1 MSDLKDNVIK
11 IFNSVSE
18 AAKEFPSCR
27 SVLKGTSKQS
37 HGYKFEYIN

>member
-1 MSDLKDNVIK
+1 MFDLKGTIIK
-11 IFNSVSE
+11 TFNSVTE
-18 AAKEFPSCR
+18 ASKEFPGCR